1 MSRRKKVLVIGLDCA
16 PPAVVLE
23 QWRDELP
30 NFKRVMD
37 DGIWGKLESCIPA
50 ITVPAWSSMMSSKDP
65 GVSGFYGFR
74 NRGDYS
80 YEKHVL
86 ANSNTV
92 KTDRVWDILSRAGK
106 KVITVGVPQTY
117 PPKPVNGIKVGCF
130 LSPSTTNPDR
140 PYTYPASLML
150 EIEATVGDYLVD
162 VPNFRTDDK
171 EYLLRQIYTMT
182 EKRFKLVKKWI
193 AEKDWDF
200 FMFVEMGTDRIHH
213 GLWKYHDPT
222 HHKYEVNPA
231 LNRSIH
237 DYYRYIDSEI
247 GQILDLVDDD
257 TTVFIVSDH
266 GAKKMDGGICVNEW
280 LIREGY
286 LTLKQMPTSL
296 TAIDKCEIDW
306 SKTKVW
312 GDGGYYA
319 QFGIVIKHDPDVHEG
334 PGGRELTGLQLMD
347 MAPTILRQLDV
358 PVPAD
363 MQGKAF

>member
-1 MSRRKKVLVIGLDCA
+1 
-16 PPAVVLE
+16 
-23 QWRDELP
+23 
-30 NFKRVMD
+30 
-37 DGIWGKLESCIPA
+37 
-50 ITVPAWSSMMSSKDP
+50 
-65 GVSGFYGFR
+65 
-74 NRGDYS
+74 
-80 YEKHVL
+80 
-86 ANSNTV
+86 
-92 KTDRVWDILSRAGK
+92 
-106 KVITVGVPQTY
+106 VPQTY
-117 PPKPVNGIKVGCF
+117 PPKPVNGIQVGCF

-140 PYTYPASLML
+140 PYTYPASVMQ

-171 EYLLRQIYTMT
+171 EYLLRQIYAMT

-222 HHKYEVNPA
+222 HHKYEVHPT
-231 LNRSIH
+231 LNQSIYN
-237 DYYRYIDSEI
+237 YYRYIDSEI
-247 GQILDLVDDD
+247 GQILDLVDEN
-257 TTVFIVSDH
+257 TTVFVVSDH

-280 LIREGY
+280 LIKEGY
-286 LTLKQMPTSL
+286 LTLKSQPVTLTS
-296 TAIDKCEIDW
+296 IDKCEIDW

-319 QFGIVIKHDPDVHEG
+319 RIFLNIEGREPQGIVKSGEVEALRNELKAKFEALVDPDGVNIGTTVYKPEEIYKERNGVPPDLIVYFGDLFWRSVGTVGHDSIYTFDNDTGPDDCNHAQFGIVIKHDPAAYEG

-347 MAPTILRQLDV
+347 MAPTILKQLDV